1 MSLAGSTPAPSA
13 MECPAH
19 GRATGFEYQG
29 AANRSRAFDSPTLRH
44 SGACRPLVGNSS
56 RTRGRLSREGSLHAP
71 PEWEAKPMGDGTRSE
86 AGRAQALHVQLVRF
100 PPNTRH
106 ERRLSRFTGCGAAVA
121 HVPGGHGVARSIRAS
136 LTNDLSGVRATSPAK
151 GPRLMPAQAAGS
163 PEATRC
169 GECRGRG
176 AAPRHSF

>member
-1 MSLAGSTPAPSA
+1 
-13 MECPAH
+13 
-19 GRATGFEYQG
+19 
-29 AANRSRAFDSPTLRH
+29 
-44 SGACRPLVGNSS
+44 
-56 RTRGRLSREGSLHAP
+56 
-71 PEWEAKPMGDGTRSE
+71 MGDGTRSE

-100 PPNTRH
+100 PPNTQHKRH
-106 ERRLSRFTGCGAAVA
+106 NTVAIHRLWRSGSARAW
-121 HVPGGHGVARSIRAS
+121 GHGVACSIRAS

-151 GPRLMPAQAAGS
+151 GPRLMPAHAVGS